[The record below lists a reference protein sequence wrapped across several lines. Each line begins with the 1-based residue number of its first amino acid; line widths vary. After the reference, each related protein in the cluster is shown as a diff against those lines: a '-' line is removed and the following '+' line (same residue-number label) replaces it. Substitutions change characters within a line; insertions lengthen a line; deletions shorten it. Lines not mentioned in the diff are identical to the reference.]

1 MSEFYGEWSGDEE
14 NETST
19 ITNEKPEIKEIKQF
33 IKNNT
38 NQKEIIIKL
47 FKEQDKLNKNN
58 ITT

>member
-1 MSEFYGEWSGDEE
+1 MSECYGEWSGGEE

-19 ITNEKPEIKEIKQF
+19 ITNEKPEIKEIKKF

>member
-1 MSEFYGEWSGDEE
+1 MSEFYGEWSGGEE